1 MIIAIDFDGTLH
13 CGKWPEIG
21 APAPCAADIMRKL
34 HEDGHYLIIWTSRGG
49 DLLIDAINWL
59 LMHEIPFD
67 RVNDNRPENSSLYGS
82 NSRKVYA
89 HCYIDD
95 KQVGGLPTWPEI
107 YEWISGQQANIYTG
121 IAVGY
126 KRK

>member
-13 CGKWPEIG
+13 RGKWPEIG

-95 KQVGGLPTWPEI
+95 RQVLGLPTWPEI
-107 YEWISGQQANIYTG
+107 YEWITEEEKQYT
-121 IAVGY
+121 INN
-126 KRK
+126 R